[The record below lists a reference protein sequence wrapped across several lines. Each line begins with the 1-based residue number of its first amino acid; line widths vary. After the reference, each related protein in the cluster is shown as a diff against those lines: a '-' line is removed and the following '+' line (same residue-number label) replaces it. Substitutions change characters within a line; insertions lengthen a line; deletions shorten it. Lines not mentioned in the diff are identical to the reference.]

1 MMSGAKCPASHIQ
14 AICLMPNILH
24 WRLRACIRN
33 ERIVDGDIKD
43 GEDRNGNQEAGKK
56 KRDLRIEDSS
66 LDSGSLLALS
76 YRMTALQ

>member
-1 MMSGAKCPASHIQ
+1 MPRFSYPSNLPYAKYTVLATTH
-14 AICLMPNILH
+14 
-24 WRLRACIRN
+24 ACIRN

-66 LDSGSLLALS
+66 LDSGSVLA
-76 YRMTALQ
+76 